1 MSTLPPSHSPNAK
14 NWPLWQQIGLALAL
28 ATLLVSVFTGELVR
42 HFEKR
47 YLDNELVLQT
57 QRVFSTLSA
66 ASMDAVI
73 ARDRDVLKGVIET
86 IVSHDADIVSFAIAD
101 PRGRELVSWG
111 RSVTNAELRSFT
123 DQLIHEGEKFGEM
136 TVRWDIGRRQ
146 LPIDSHVAR
155 MRLLVFLSLFI
166 LSVVILASLDI
177 FILRPIRRLSRRL
190 VDREAEGLQ
199 QQSSRFVAREIVGLH
214 TVLSERLQTE
224 EALRFTRFYIDH
236 AGDPTFWIT
245 QDGRFFYANDGALK
259 LIGCSR
265 EVLPS
270 LHVTRVF
277 PAFDNESWKDFWD
290 GLRGADT
297 FTLDCRCRRSD
308 ETEFPA
314 NTTINYFEYQ
324 GQAYCCAFVRDVTE
338 RRLAEEALKRAHDEL
353 EVRVQ
358 ERTRELQLEIVERKD
373 AQKISQEARE
383 AAEAANAAKS
393 DFLATMS
400 HEIRTPMNAVLGFAN
415 ILLST
420 QLDEEQLD
428 FVQTIRSSGESLLAL
443 INDILDFS
451 KIEAGHLQ
459 LEKIPIDFAQIVEEV
474 CSLLSAKSEE
484 KRIELALY
492 CDPSLPKECIGD
504 PMRVRQILLNLV
516 GNALKFTEQGHVFVE
531 LAFLK
536 NRDDESN
543 ESYSVK
549 ISIEDTGIG
558 IDPEKQRLLFRKF
571 QQMDSST
578 TRKFGGTGLGLAI
591 CRLLVECMGGVIEVR
606 SEIGKG
612 STFTV
617 TLPVEV
623 PRAEERRAAELPFGT
638 TRKRVLVLDRALINR
653 KVLHRQFVRWGIE
666 CECVDRYSDALST
679 LRTAQAFGDPF
690 DVVLVELSLG
700 ERDGMQFAQD
710 IRREAGIKNTGL
722 VLLVTSNQRG
732 DTAVF
737 SSRGFAGSL
746 LKPLVRHQPLL
757 EALRKGFEQRAA
769 FIAEEAAQAP
779 PISAPTPP
787 KPMSAP
793 SMPNRGQTPDGSL
806 GVPPARISA
815 PSPGPAAVPEAGRTQ
830 LERLDAKILLVEDND
845 VNLKLARRLLEKMGC
860 RIVAAI
866 NGREAVDHAQ
876 IESFDLVLMDCQ
888 MPEMD
893 GFEATRELRRLESQ
907 GFLPCAEGG
916 RLPIVALT
924 ANAVQ
929 GDRDRCL
936 DAGMDDYVTKPVS
949 AEELYAAVRKW
960 IRPNRSR
967 FTSY

>member
-1 MSTLPPSHSPNAK
+1 MSKPSPSPAPHGR

-28 ATLLVSVFTGELVR
+28 ATLLVSVLTGEMVR

-47 YLDNELVLQT
+47 YLDNDLVLQT

-73 ARDRDVLKGVIET
+73 ARDREVLKGVIET
-86 IVSHDADIVSFAIAD
+86 IVTHDADIVSFAIAD
-101 PRGRELVSWG
+101 SRGRELVSWS
-111 RSVTNAELRSFT
+111 RSITNAEIRSFS
-123 DQLIHEGEKFGEM
+123 DQLVHEGEKFGNM
-136 TVRWDIGRRQ
+136 TVQWDIARRQ
-146 LPIDSHVAR
+146 QPIDSHVLR
-155 MRLLVFLSLFI
+155 MRLLVFLSLLI

-190 VDREAEGLQ
+190 IDRQEEGLQ
-199 QQSSRFVAREIVGLH
+199 EQSSRFAAREIVSLH
-214 TVLSERLQTE
+214 KVLSERLQTE
-224 EALRFTRFYIDH
+224 EALEFTRFYIDN

-245 QDGRFFYANDGALK
+245 RDGSFFYANEGALK
-259 LIGCSR
+259 LLGCTR
-265 EVLPS
+265 DRLPA
-270 LHVTRVF
+270 LRVTRVF
-277 PAFDNESWKDFWD
+277 PAFDQDSWKDFWA
-290 GLRGADT
+290 GLPGADT

-308 ETEFPA
+308 GTEFPA
-314 NTTINYFEYQ
+314 NTTINYLEYQ

-338 RRLAEEALKRAHDEL
+338 RRLAEEALRRAHDEL
-353 EVRVQ
+353 DVRVQ
-358 ERTRELQLEIVERKD
+358 ERTRELQLEITERKA
-373 AQKISQEARE
+373 AQRVSQMARE

-420 QLDEEQLD
+420 RLDEEQLD

-459 LEKIPIDFAQIVEEV
+459 LERIPIDFGQIVEEV

-492 CDPSLPKECIGD
+492 CDPALPRECLGD
-504 PMRVRQILLNLV
+504 PMRVRQILLNLI

-531 LAFLK
+531 VSFL
-536 NRDDESN
+536 RVPTAESR
-543 ESYSVK
+543 EAYSVK
-549 ISIEDTGIG
+549 FSISDTGIG
-558 IDPEKQRLLFRKF
+558 IDPAKQRLLFRKF

-591 CRLLVECMGGVIEVR
+591 CRLLVECMGGTIEVE
-606 SEIGKG
+606 SEVGKG
-612 STFTV
+612 STFSV
-617 TLPVEV
+617 TLPVDS
-623 PRAEERRAAELPFGT
+623 PRLDLLRVSEPSVGPG
-638 TRKRVLVLDRALINR
+638 RKRILILDRALINR

-666 CECVDRYSDALST
+666 CECVDRFSDALST

-690 DVVLVELSLG
+690 DVVFVEMTLG
-700 ERDGMQFAQD
+700 ERDGMQFAQEV
-710 IRREAGIKNTGL
+710 RREGSISGTGL
-722 VLLVTSNQRG
+722 ILLVTGNQRG
-732 DTAVF
+732 DTSVF

-746 LKPLVRHQPLL
+746 LKPLVRQQALV
-757 EALRKGFEQRAA
+757 EALRKGLEQRSRLLAEVADRSPSQPQIPAA
-769 FIAEEAAQAP
+769 PARTEPLLPASDLVRPVTPTSEAQSSAAP
-779 PISAPTPP
+779 PADVSGTRSS
-787 KPMSAP
+787 K
-793 SMPNRGQTPDGSL
+793 
-806 GVPPARISA
+806 
-815 PSPGPAAVPEAGRTQ
+815 

-860 RIVAAI
+860 RIVAAV
-866 NGREAVDHAQ
+866 NGKEAVDHAQ
-876 IESFDLVLMDCQ
+876 IEVFDLVLMDCQ

-907 GFLPCAEGG
+907 GFLPASDQG

-936 DAGMDDYVTKPVS
+936 EAGMDDYVTKPVS
-949 AEELYAAVRKW
+949 AEELHAAVRKW
-960 IRPNRSR
+960 IRPSRSR